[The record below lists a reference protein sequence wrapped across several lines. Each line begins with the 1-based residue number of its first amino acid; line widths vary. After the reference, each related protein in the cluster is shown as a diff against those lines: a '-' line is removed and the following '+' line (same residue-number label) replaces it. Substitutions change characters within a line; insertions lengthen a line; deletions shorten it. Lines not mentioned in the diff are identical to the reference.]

1 MRVLSGLPLWCYNRA
16 RSNGQIGKKRKRLE
30 NEERHM
36 IDVNDLRKGVTFE
49 YDGQLFK
56 VLEYSHHKPGRGNAT
71 IRVKARNLRTGANI
85 EKTFQS
91 GDRVPEASLDFHNAQ
106 YLYNDGDMYYFMDNE
121 TFDQSAIRGD
131 VIGESAKFLKE
142 GMECKLTFYKGEPLD
157 VEMPNTVDLVVEYA
171 ETAVRGD
178 TATNVT
184 KKVRTET
191 GVEVQCP
198 SFVKAGD
205 VIRVDTRT
213 GEYITR
219 V

>member
-1 MRVLSGLPLWCYNRA
+1 
-16 RSNGQIGKKRKRLE
+16 
-30 NEERHM
+30 M

-49 YDGQLFK
+49 LDGQLFK
-56 VLEYSHHKPGRGNAT
+56 VLDYSHNKSGRGNAS
-71 IRVKARNLRTGANI
+71 IRVKARNLRTGSNI

-91 GDRVPEASLDFHNAQ
+91 GDRVPEANLDFHNSQ
-106 YLYNDGDMYYFMDNE
+106 YLYNDGDLYYFMDND
-121 TFDQSAIRGD
+121 TFDQPAIKSD
-131 VIGESAKFLKE
+131 VLGESAKFLKE
-142 GMECKLTFYKGEPLD
+142 GMECKLTFYKGEALD
-157 VEMPNTVDLVVEYA
+157 VEMPITVDLLVEYA
-171 ETAVRGD
+171 EVAVRGD
-178 TATNVT
+178 TATGVT

-198 SFVKAGD
+198 NFVKAGD

>member
-1 MRVLSGLPLWCYNRA
+1 
-16 RSNGQIGKKRKRLE
+16 
-30 NEERHM
+30 M

-49 YDGQLFK
+49 LDGQLFK
-56 VLEYSHHKPGRGNAT
+56 VLDYSHNKSGRGNAS

-91 GDRVPEASLDFHNAQ
+91 GDRVPEANLDFHNSQ
-106 YLYNDGDMYYFMDNE
+106 YLYNDGDLYYFMDND
-121 TFDQSAIRGD
+121 TFDQPAIKGD
-131 VIGESAKFLKE
+131 ILGDSAKFLKE

-157 VEMPNTVDLVVEYA
+157 VEMPITVDLLVEYA
-171 ETAVRGD
+171 EVAVRGD
-178 TATNVT
+178 TATGVT

-198 SFVKAGD
+198 NFVKAGD

>member
-1 MRVLSGLPLWCYNRA
+1 
-16 RSNGQIGKKRKRLE
+16 
-30 NEERHM
+30 M

-49 YDGQLFK
+49 LDGQLFK
-56 VLEYSHHKPGRGNAT
+56 VLDYSHNKSGRGNAS

-91 GDRVPEASLDFHNAQ
+91 GDRVPEANLDFHNSQ
-106 YLYNDGDMYYFMDNE
+106 YLYNDGDLYYFMDND
-121 TFDQSAIRGD
+121 TFDQSAIKAD
-131 VIGESAKFLKE
+131 VLGESAKFLKE

-157 VEMPNTVDLVVEYA
+157 VEMPITVDLLVEYA
-171 ETAVRGD
+171 EVAVRGD
-178 TATNVT
+178 TATGVT

-191 GVEVQCP
+191 GAEVQCP
-198 SFVKAGD
+198 NFVKAGD